1 MTPDNGFAPEP
12 PLFQAIL
19 TPHRSL
25 SGVGFLAV
33 MLALG
38 GISFA
43 SGILFLILGAWPV
56 TGFLGLDVALVYW
69 AFRANYRAASA
80 YEEVTVTSSQLTLRK
95 VSHRGKIAEWS
106 LNPLWVKLDREVDE
120 EFGTSRLFLVSRGRR
135 LPVAGFLTPSEKDSF
150 AAALGAAIGQAKRG
164 PTRSSAGI

>member
-12 PLFQAIL
+12 PLFSAIL

-25 SGVGFLAV
+25 TGVGFLAV
-33 MLALG
+33 MLAIG

-43 SGILFLILGAWPV
+43 SGLLFLVLGAWPV

-69 AFRANYRAASA
+69 AFRANYRAANA
-80 YEEVTVTSSQLTLRK
+80 YEEVTVTSSELKLRK

-135 LPVAGFLTPSEKDSF
+135 LPVAGFLAPAEKDSF
-150 AAALGAAIGQAKRG
+150 AAALGAAIGEAKRG
-164 PTRSSAGI
+164 PDRTVMG

>member
-1 MTPDNGFAPEP
+1 MTPDNGFVPEP
-12 PLFQAIL
+12 PLFSAIL

-25 SGVGFLAV
+25 TGVGFLAV
-33 MLALG
+33 MLAIG

-43 SGILFLILGAWPV
+43 SGVLFLVLGAWPV

-69 AFRANYRAASA
+69 AFRANYRAANA
-80 YEEVTVTSSQLTLRK
+80 YEEVTVTSSELKLRK

-120 EFGTSRLFLVSRGRR
+120 EFGTARLFLVSRGRR
-135 LPVAGFLTPSEKDSF
+135 LPVAGFLAPAEKDSF
-150 AAALGAAIGQAKRG
+150 AAALGAAIGEAKRG
-164 PTRSSAGI
+164 PDRTIMG

>member
-1 MTPDNGFAPEP
+1 MTPDNGFAPDR
-12 PLFQAIL
+12 PLFSAIL

-25 SGVGFLAV
+25 TGVGFLAV
-33 MLALG
+33 MLAIG

-43 SGILFLILGAWPV
+43 SGLLFLVLGAWPV

-69 AFRANYRAASA
+69 AFRANYRAANA
-80 YEEVTVTSSQLTLRK
+80 YEEVTVTSSELKLRK

-135 LPVAGFLTPSEKDSF
+135 LPVAGFLAPAEKDSF
-150 AAALGAAIGQAKRG
+150 AAALGAAIGEAKRG
-164 PTRSSAGI
+164 PDRTVLG

>member
-1 MTPDNGFAPEP
+1 MFS
-12 PLFQAIL
+12 AIL

-25 SGVGFLAV
+25 TGVGFLAV
-33 MLALG
+33 MLAIG

-43 SGILFLILGAWPV
+43 SGILFLVLGAWPV

-69 AFRANYRAASA
+69 AFRANYRAANA
-80 YEEVTVTSSQLTLRK
+80 YEEVTVTSSELKLRK

-120 EFGTSRLFLVSRGRR
+120 EFGTARLFLVSRGRR
-135 LPVAGFLTPSEKDSF
+135 LPVAGFLAPAEKDSF
-150 AAALGAAIGQAKRG
+150 AAALGAAIGEAKRG
-164 PTRSSAGI
+164 PDRTVMG

>member
-1 MTPDNGFAPEP
+1 MTLDNGFAPEP
-12 PLFQAIL
+12 PLFSAIL

-25 SGVGFLAV
+25 TGVGFLAV
-33 MLALG
+33 MLAIG

-43 SGILFLILGAWPV
+43 SGVLFLVLGAWPV

-69 AFRANYRAASA
+69 AFRANYRAANA
-80 YEEVTVTSSQLTLRK
+80 YEEVTVTSSELKLRK

-120 EFGTSRLFLVSRGRR
+120 EFGTARLFLVSRGRR
-135 LPVAGFLTPSEKDSF
+135 LPVAGFLAPAEKDSF
-150 AAALGAAIGQAKRG
+150 AAALGAAIGEAKRG
-164 PTRSSAGI
+164 PDRTVMG

>member
-1 MTPDNGFAPEP
+1 MTLDNGFAPEP
-12 PLFQAIL
+12 PLFSAIL

-25 SGVGFLAV
+25 TGVGFLAV
-33 MLALG
+33 MLAIG

-43 SGILFLILGAWPV
+43 SGVLFLVLGAWPV

-69 AFRANYRAASA
+69 AFRANYRAANA
-80 YEEVTVTSSQLTLRK
+80 YEEVTVTSSELKLRK

-120 EFGTSRLFLVSRGRR
+120 EFGTAQLFLVSRGRR
-135 LPVAGFLTPSEKDSF
+135 LPVAGFLAPAEKDSF
-150 AAALGAAIGQAKRG
+150 AAALGAAIGEAKRG
-164 PTRSSAGI
+164 PDRTVMG